1 MAINPKKH
9 EMPTQEPQVR
19 SHNFDEVA
27 LGYTEE
33 IAIAEAQRCL
43 NCKNQPCVNGC
54 PVNINIPDFISK
66 IKDLPFD
73 VDIMIEAKKKDEALF
88 RLIRELK
95 YKTNY
100 HFIDE
105 TTFIV

>member
-43 NCKNQPCVNGC
+43 NCKNQP
-54 PVNINIPDFISK
+54 
-66 IKDLPFD
+66 
-73 VDIMIEAKKKDEALF
+73 
-88 RLIRELK
+88 
-95 YKTNY
+95 
-100 HFIDE
+100 
-105 TTFIV
+105 

>member
-54 PVNINIPDFISK
+54 PVNINIPDFFCFMKQTSLFQK
-66 IKDLPFD
+66 LKMATLK
-73 VDIMIEAKKKDEALF
+73 VLIE
-88 RLIRELK
+88 
-95 YKTNY
+95 
-100 HFIDE
+100 
-105 TTFIV
+105 